1 MWTGEA
7 FAGMACHVPLQ
18 VRSIAKPGH
27 VKHFSFSY
35 FGCTIVQNGT
45 LFLSFRRT
53 ICATNI
59 LLALSSPLTAFF
71 TDKLRFCAV
80 LSLLMLMQMLTNC
93 LLLRFRF
100 RQLAHSEHLLFQKS
114 KIKPVS
120 TAPWFWKRF
129 HRRRRAPPRCTS
141 RAHAA
146 CAASDSPC
154 WRSSCHRCH
163 RSSRASTWPPPRRVP
178 ALGSASS

>member
-7 FAGMACHVPLQ
+7 FAGMAGHVPLQ
-18 VRSIAKPGH
+18 VRPIAKPGH
-27 VKHFSFSY
+27 NKHFSFSY
-35 FGCTIVQNGT
+35 FGCTIVPNDT
-45 LFLSFRRT
+45 VFLSFRHT
-53 ICATNI
+53 ICATDM
-59 LLALSSPLTAFF
+59 LFALSSPLTAFF
-71 TDKLRFCAV
+71 TNKFWLCTV
-80 LSLLMLMQMLTNC
+80 LSLLMLMQMLTNY

-141 RAHAA
+141 RARVA
-146 CAASDSPC
+146 CAASSLPC
-154 WRSSCHRCH
+154 WCCCFSLRCH
-163 RSSRASTWPPPRRVP
+163 TLLA
-178 ALGSASS
+178 